1 MLDRTLKSNYLLF
14 LRLLTMDCRDI
25 YFVVFGLSLLT
36 LQCTLTQSLC
46 RPSRTV
52 YRVYGYPSF
61 LPVPHTGYPST
72 LPLPH
77 TGYPSTLPL
86 PHTGYP
92 STLPVVHT
100 GYPSTLPVAHTGYPS
115 TLPLSHTDS
124 TRFVCLCYTRE
135 KQLSLNNAA
144 IKPSSADVNTV
155 QTVSLLLP
163 MSVPFRPC
171 LLIPLPRHGYHRRTG
186 LPRCVNGC
194 MTTASIAVSCCS
206 ACHADR
212 RRGDR
217 TAPDEEHEEEEGFQF
232 SLPPPTADRHR

>member
-1 MLDRTLKSNYLLF
+1 M
-14 LRLLTMDCRDI
+14 
-25 YFVVFGLSLLT
+25 
-36 LQCTLTQSLC
+36 
-46 RPSRTV
+46 
-52 YRVYGYPSF
+52 
-61 LPVPHTGYPST
+61 
-72 LPLPH
+72 
-77 TGYPSTLPL
+77 

-171 LLIPLPRHGYHRRTG
+171 LFFCRCQYRSDRVSSSADVNTVQTVSLLLPMSVPFRPC
-186 LPRCVNGC
+186 LFFCRCHYRSDRVSSFLSLV
-194 MTTASIAVSCCS
+194 TDTIDVPVFLAVS
-206 ACHADR
+206 
-212 RRGDR
+212 
-217 TAPDEEHEEEEGFQF
+217 TAV
-232 SLPPPTADRHR
+232 